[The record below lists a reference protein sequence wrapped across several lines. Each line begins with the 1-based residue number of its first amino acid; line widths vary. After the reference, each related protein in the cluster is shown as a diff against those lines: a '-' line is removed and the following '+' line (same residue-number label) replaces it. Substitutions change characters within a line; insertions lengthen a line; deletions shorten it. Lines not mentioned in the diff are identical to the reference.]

1 MDHVRIF
8 KSPCKGKAYRAV
20 FTRKDNQTATI
31 DFGSS
36 AYENYTQHHD
46 EQRKKNYLSRF
57 RKLIDRYKENPQA
70 PTTLST
76 WILWSQPSILDA
88 FNNYLKHFKL
98 QGKIYLKGSKR
109 NNK

>member
-20 FTRKDNQTATI
+20 FTRKDKQTATI

-76 WILWSQPSILDA
+76 MLLWHKPTLEQSLVD
-88 FNNYLKHFKL
+88 FKKKFKL
-98 QGKIYLKGSKR
+98 K
-109 NNK
+109 